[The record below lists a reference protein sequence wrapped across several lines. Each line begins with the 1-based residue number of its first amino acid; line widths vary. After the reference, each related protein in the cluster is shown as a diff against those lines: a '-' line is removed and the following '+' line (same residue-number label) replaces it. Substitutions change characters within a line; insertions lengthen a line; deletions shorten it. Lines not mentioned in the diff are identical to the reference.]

1 MLLIGDYYFNLLV
14 HFLPDLLLKPYYI
27 LHSIQL
33 ALLSFN
39 IISIPLL
46 GIFCKK
52 DKPSFSQ
59 QAHCCSTLILSGGR
73 DNITRSHQPL
83 APSCSWL

>member
-1 MLLIGDYYFNLLV
+1 MLLIRDYYFNLLV

-39 IISIPLL
+39 IISI
-46 GIFCKK
+46 
-52 DKPSFSQ
+52 S
-59 QAHCCSTLILSGGR
+59 LIR
-73 DNITRSHQPL
+73 DIL
-83 APSCSWL
+83 